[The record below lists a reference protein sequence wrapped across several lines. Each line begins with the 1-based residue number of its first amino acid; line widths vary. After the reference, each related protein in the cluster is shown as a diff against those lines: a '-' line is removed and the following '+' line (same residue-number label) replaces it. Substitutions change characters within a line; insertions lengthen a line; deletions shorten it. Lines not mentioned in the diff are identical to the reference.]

1 MNPDLSEKVVHKIE
15 TICGLGCTQVN
26 QLLEKVGNGNEI
38 EELSD
43 FSHSE
48 IKQIVDEL
56 GKIMSVYDTDE
67 TENSSD
73 NTGFK

>member
-15 TICGLGCTQVN
+15 SICGLGCTQVN
-26 QLLEKVGNGNEI
+26 QLLEKAGNGNEI

-48 IKQIVDEL
+48 TKQIVDEL
-56 GKIMSVYDTDE
+56 GKIMSVY
-67 TENSSD
+67 ENE
-73 NTGFK
+73 K